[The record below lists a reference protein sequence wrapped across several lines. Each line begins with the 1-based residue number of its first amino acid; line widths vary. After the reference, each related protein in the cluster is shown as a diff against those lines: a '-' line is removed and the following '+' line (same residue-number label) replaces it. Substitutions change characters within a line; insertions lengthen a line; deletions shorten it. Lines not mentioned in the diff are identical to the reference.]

1 MDTFGLK
8 IISSDRV
15 FYEGRC
21 RKMIVPVPDGG
32 GMEILPH
39 HEDMVIAV
47 VIGEAMLQF
56 EEGEWVNLAVGA
68 GFLEIVNNR
77 VTMLVQTA
85 EKPEDIDA
93 RHAQEQMEYAERKSF
108 RQKTEYTGIL
118 PDTGFAFK
126 GDEPVEGVEA
136 KKMVNRKQIYVEA
149 RNLLQIARFFNTEFL
164 TKFIGKNGTIFY
176 KIKVPIQ
183 GSLW

>member
-21 RKMIVPVPDGG
+21 RKMIVPVP
-32 GMEILPH
+32 H
-39 HEDMVIAV
+39 HENMVIAV

-93 RHAQEQMEYAERKSF
+93 RLAQEQMEYAEEKL
-108 RQKTEYTGIL
+108 RQKQSIQEYYRTQASL
-118 PDTGFAFK
+118 SRAMNRLK
-126 GDEPVEGVEA
+126 VSKR
-136 KKMVNRKQIYVEA
+136 KK
-149 RNLLQIARFFNTEFL
+149 
-164 TKFIGKNGTIFY
+164 
-176 KIKVPIQ
+176 
-183 GSLW
+183 W

>member
-93 RHAQEQMEYAERKSF
+93 RHAQEQMEYAEEKL
-108 RQKTEYTGIL
+108 RQKQSIQ
-118 PDTGFAFK
+118 DTGFAFK

>member
-39 HEDMVIAV
+39 HENMVIAV

-85 EKPEDIDA
+85 EKPED
-93 RHAQEQMEYAERKSF
+93 QMEYAEEKL
-108 RQKTEYTGIL
+108 RQKQSIQEYYRTQASL
-118 PDTGFAFK
+118 SRAMNRLK
-126 GDEPVEGVEA
+126 VSKR
-136 KKMVNRKQIYVEA
+136 KK
-149 RNLLQIARFFNTEFL
+149 
-164 TKFIGKNGTIFY
+164 
-176 KIKVPIQ
+176 
-183 GSLW
+183 W

>member
-77 VTMLVQTA
+77 VTLLVETA
-85 EKPEDIDA
+85 ERPEEIDVA
-93 RHAQEQMEYAERKSF
+93 RAREAKERAEEQL
-108 RQKTEYTGIL
+108 RQKQSIQEYHRSKASLARAMERLKAGRR
-118 PDTGFAFK
+118 DT
-126 GDEPVEGVEA
+126 P
-136 KKMVNRKQIYVEA
+136 
-149 RNLLQIARFFNTEFL
+149 
-164 TKFIGKNGTIFY
+164 IGY
-176 KIKVPIQ
+176 
-183 GSLW
+183 

>member
-1 MDTFGLK
+1 MQKKSFA
-8 IISSDRV
+8 R
-15 FYEGRC
+15 
-21 RKMIVPVPDGG
+21 
-32 GMEILPH
+32 
-39 HEDMVIAV
+39 
-47 VIGEAMLQF
+47 
-56 EEGEWVNLAVGA
+56 
-68 GFLEIVNNR
+68 NR
-77 VTMLVQTA
+77 VYRN
-85 EKPEDIDA
+85 I
-93 RHAQEQMEYAERKSF
+93 
-108 RQKTEYTGIL
+108 
-118 PDTGFAFK
+118 AFK

>member
-68 GFLEIVNNR
+68 GFLEIGGYR
-77 VTMLVQTA
+77 CQTCPGA
-85 EKPEDIDA
+85 DGVCRRKASPE
-93 RHAQEQMEYAERKSF
+93 
-108 RQKTEYTGIL
+108 TEYTGIL

>member
-1 MDTFGLK
+1 MYQKHL
-8 IISSDRV
+8 
-15 FYEGRC
+15 
-21 RKMIVPVPDGG
+21 
-32 GMEILPH
+32 LPQKAEAH
-39 HEDMVIAV
+39 HR
-47 VIGEAMLQF
+47 
-56 EEGEWVNLAVGA
+56 N
-68 GFLEIVNNR
+68 
-77 VTMLVQTA
+77 
-85 EKPEDIDA
+85 
-93 RHAQEQMEYAERKSF
+93 
-108 RQKTEYTGIL
+108 TGIL